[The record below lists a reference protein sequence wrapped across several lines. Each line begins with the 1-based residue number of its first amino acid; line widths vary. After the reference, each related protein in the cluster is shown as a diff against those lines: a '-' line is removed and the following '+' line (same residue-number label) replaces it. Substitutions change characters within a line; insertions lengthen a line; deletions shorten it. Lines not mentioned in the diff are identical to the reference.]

1 LKGNIVSLPDLSN
14 WDATKTALHQSLQVI
29 RSARLLGVDPM
40 PSDLHYSAIPTA
52 YGASSGP
59 LNFGGELRLDYAK
72 AAYIYHKEGA
82 EVFSV
87 SLEGQ
92 NQTTLFDAV
101 FAEFE
106 SLEPNR
112 GKVTETSA
120 FVINKAAAATY
131 AQLQW
136 RMYAVLGQ
144 LKGRM
149 YGPQTP
155 IALWPHGFDL
165 STIWYVDGMDEHND
179 PHINFGFSPGTPDVG
194 QPYFYF
200 YAWPAPDGL
209 SDQVPEVITWNPEWG
224 TPGGL
229 LKYEQFANQ
238 SDPDGMVLEALTACY
253 RVASEMLKA

>member
-1 LKGNIVSLPDLSN
+1 MSLPDN
-14 WDATKTALHQSLQVI
+14 WHATKTALHQSMQVL
-29 RSARLLGVDPM
+29 RSTRLLGVDPM

-52 YGASSGP
+52 YGATSGP
-59 LNFGGELRLDYAK
+59 MSFGGELRFDYAR
-72 AAYIYHKEGA
+72 AAYIYHKDGA
-82 EVFSV
+82 DVFTV
-87 SLEGQ
+87 SLDGQ
-92 NQTTLFDAV
+92 NQTSLFDAV

-106 SLEPNR
+106 KAGHKFDPNR
-112 GKVTETSA
+112 KKVTETETFA
-120 FVINKAAAATY
+120 IDKAAAVIY
-131 AQLQW
+131 AEVQW
-136 RMYAVLGQ
+136 RMYGVLGQ

-165 STIWYVDGMDEHND
+165 STLWYVDGMDEHKD

-209 SDQVPEVITWNPEWG
+209 GDKVPDAITWNAEWG
-224 TPGGL
+224 TPGGV

-238 SDPDGMVLEALTACY
+238 SDPDGMVLDIMTACY
-253 RVASEMLKA
+253 RVASQALKG